1 MKQNPLE
8 PYFVPGEEELLA
20 MTNQLKQYK
29 NFNMRKF
36 YKADGAIRLNKLD
49 DLEILVLETADP
61 FQVNEHAKNY
71 IW

>member
-1 MKQNPLE
+1 
-8 PYFVPGEEELLA
+8 
-20 MTNQLKQYK
+20 
-29 NFNMRKF
+29 
-36 YKADGAIRLNKLD
+36 LNKLD